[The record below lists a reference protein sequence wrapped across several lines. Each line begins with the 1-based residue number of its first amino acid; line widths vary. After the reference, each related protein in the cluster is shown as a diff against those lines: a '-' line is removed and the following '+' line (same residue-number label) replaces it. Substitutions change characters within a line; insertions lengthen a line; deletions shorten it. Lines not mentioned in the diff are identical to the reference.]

1 MKSYIIK
8 RTTVKG
14 KGVFALKNFKKDE
27 IIFHIDGEVV
37 ETDNPSSL
45 PKKIQDHCFP
55 FDKRDNKGYK
65 YVLPKSPWKYLN
77 HSCNPNAGIKNNR
90 DIVAMRP
97 IKKGEEI
104 VFDYA
109 MNNIDTW
116 KMKCSCGSK
125 NCRKIISTF
134 DVLDDETKRK
144 YKNYVL
150 DCIRDKYL
158 SDVCFVD
165 VRHLHI

>member
-1 MKSYIIK
+1 MKNYIIK
-8 RTTVKG
+8 RTKAKG
-14 KGVFALKNFKKDE
+14 KGVFALKNFRKDE
-27 IIFHIDGEVV
+27 IVLHIDGEVV
-37 ETDNPSSL
+37 ETDNPSSF
-45 PKKIQDHCFP
+45 PKKIQDHWFP
-55 FDKRDNKGYK
+55 FDKRGNKAK

-109 MNNIDTW
+109 MNNFDYMMSNIDNW

-125 NCRKIISTF
+125 NCRGLISTF
-134 DVLDDETKRK
+134 DILDNKTKKK
-144 YKNYVL
+144 YLNYVI
-150 DCIRDKYL
+150 DCIKEQYL
-158 SDVCFVD
+158 RSFRRC
-165 VRHLHI
+165 